1 MVNLIKSPS
10 SNYHSP
16 TTKIVLITPAAL
28 EDEVWNSED
37 DRGERTDEIMKLYA
51 DACVDVA
58 NEANVPVVNIW
69 QLIHDKL
76 GKKKVV
82 SNSNNSG
89 GDDGEIFTLKDFLY
103 DGLHFAGH
111 GCDTLFDGLMKVIR
125 ENYPELDPDNIPLI
139 LPAWDEMDPNKSL
152 AALSVVYSHSQN
164 LFKQTLPYYTY
175 NMIGFDG
182 VRCFFVLS
190 AFLLTFRGMLE
201 WEAYLEKRNIPKEED
216 AVKKQFGNLEYQN
229 VRNND
234 NEENEESTGSNSSIP
249 LLDDDDESGNNKEYH
264 ETIIGLNSKTTKNL
278 SAREGI
284 SSTLYDYLP
293 AVKIWA
299 KFFLRRFLRVYPP
312 YSILLVLIAYNK
324 LIGESYFNIVTPD
337 NLISHLTLTESEFIF
352 WSIPPEMKFYLF
364 IPVIIIGYV
373 GLGHL
378 GKKLIKITNY
388 NEKKGEFIGRFI
400 ALSIIVFARTIIALT
415 LGDRN
420 PLWLEGT
427 AHYFLA
433 GSLGAILYR
442 EAVRL
447 NLLPKSEEEEKK
459 DDNNDEENAY
469 KIPKKPKNKKD
480 LLVSLVYNYFYQK
493 IPTLHTALRNMFD
506 LSCYIMFII
515 ILCTMPRLSSKVL
528 GYSYN
533 LQLEINAG
541 GLLYAALILLG
552 LLSRNESFVKLLSWN
567 YFCFCGKI
575 SFSIYLLHPIAFN
588 LVNNYISN
596 YLTFIGNV
604 ETLKDV
610 DQSDEVEKYNDMF
623 DSVMLSF
630 LVTTVLA
637 WFYHKFVELPF
648 MNLANSI
655 ARKWL
660 K

>member
-1 MVNLIKSPS
+1 MASKNSR
-10 SNYHSP
+10 SNAFHAS
-16 TTKIVLITPAAL
+16 
-28 EDEVWNSED
+28 
-37 DRGERTDEIMKLYA
+37 
-51 DACVDVA
+51 
-58 NEANVPVVNIW
+58 
-69 QLIHDKL
+69 
-76 GKKKVV
+76 
-82 SNSNNSG
+82 
-89 GDDGEIFTLKDFLY
+89 FL
-103 DGLHFAGH
+103 DGLRG
-111 GCDTLFDGLMKVIR
+111 
-125 ENYPELDPDNIPLI
+125 
-139 LPAWDEMDPNKSL
+139 L

-234 NEENEESTGSNSSIP
+234 NEENEENEESTGSNSSIP
-249 LLDDDDESGNNKEYH
+249 LLNDDDESGNNKEYH
-264 ETIIGLNSKTTKNL
+264 ETIIGLNSKTTKTL

-324 LIGESYFNIVTPD
+324 LI
-337 NLISHLTLTESEFIF
+337 
-352 WSIPPEMKFYLF
+352 
-364 IPVIIIGYV
+364 VIIIGYV

-400 ALSIIVFARTIIALT
+400 ALSIIVFARTIIAFT

-459 DDNNDEENAY
+459 DDNNDEENVY